1 MVNDQSSNFSN
12 ITGWL
17 TYHVLQEPLEK
28 KNSSVPFLISLP
40 FASLQSADGERDI
53 KRYDQ
58 VEAACTCMCMC
69 ACVCCMCYVCI

>member
-1 MVNDQSSNFSN
+1 M
-12 ITGWL
+12 
-17 TYHVLQEPLEK
+17 LQEPLEK

-58 VEAACTCMCMC
+58 VEAACICVC
-69 ACVCCMCYVCI
+69 ACVSVCVYVLYVLCMHLGYAHGC